1 MEIKNMKKVE
11 IISYIIIIFILGLV
25 FGRLLI
31 EQMKLNEAQKKLN
44 NIETKYNELTSQYE
58 ALRARYIN
66 EI

>member
-11 IISYIIIIFILGLV
+11 IISYIIIIFILGLI

-44 NIETKYNELTSQYE
+44 NIETKYNEL
-58 ALRARYIN
+58 RRYMI
-66 EI
+66 